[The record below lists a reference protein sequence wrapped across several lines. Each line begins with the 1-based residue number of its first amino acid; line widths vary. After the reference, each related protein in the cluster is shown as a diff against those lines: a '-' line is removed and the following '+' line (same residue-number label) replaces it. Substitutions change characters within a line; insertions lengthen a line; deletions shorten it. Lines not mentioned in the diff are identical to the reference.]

1 MRAPEASPR
10 DCRITRVETHLVGTR
25 WCNWVFAMV
34 HTDDGIGGIGEGTCE
49 WQAKAVEAA
58 IHELA
63 ARHVIGQSAFAI
75 ERLWQDMFRNE
86 FARGGPILNSAIGA
100 LEIAMWDIVGK
111 ALNRPVHELLGGRVR
126 ERLPAYANAWYG
138 AGAGVAEIAAAAA
151 EVRNKGYRG
160 LKFDPF
166 ACGRDPEY
174 AEIRRAVD
182 LVAAVRDAVG
192 PEMEVLIDCH
202 GRFSPASAIAIAQE
216 LEPYRL
222 YWLEEPCDP
231 ENVLALAKIGRSIK
245 TRLATGE
252 RCYTKHHLQ
261 ALLRDGEVGVL
272 QPDIMHVGGILEAKK
287 IAAIADASYI
297 PVSYHNPFGPVAT
310 AAALQ
315 LDACTTNFIMQESFC
330 EFSEPWRF
338 ELLEH
343 APRPVNGHYAIPTGP
358 GLGVGAFRVEVAR
371 EHPFDPAA
379 FLPMWSD
386 DWRRRF

>member
-1 MRAPEASPR
+1 MTPSRR

-25 WCNWVFAMV
+25 WCNWVFARV
-34 HTDDGIGGIGEGTCE
+34 FTDDGISGVGEGTCE

-58 IHELA
+58 IHTLA
-63 ARHVIGQSAFAI
+63 ERHVIGSSAFAI
-75 ERLWQDMFRNE
+75 ERLWQAMFRTE

-100 LEIAMWDIVGK
+100 IEIAMWDIVGK
-111 ALNRPVHELLGGRVR
+111 ALDRPVHELLGGRVR

-138 AGAGVAEIAAAAA
+138 AGATAHEIGEAARA
-151 EVRNKGYRG
+151 VRDKGYRG
-160 LKFDPF
+160 LKLDPF
-166 ACGRDPEY
+166 ESSGRDPDY
-174 AEIRRAVD
+174 ALIRQAVER
-182 LVAAVRDAVG
+182 VAAVRDAIG
-192 PEMEVLIDCH
+192 PEMEILIDCH
-202 GRFSPASAIAIAQE
+202 GRFSPASAIAIARE

-222 YWLEEPCDP
+222 YWFEEPCDA
-231 ENVLALAKIGRSIK
+231 ENVEALAKVGRSIR

-252 RCYTKHHLQ
+252 RCYTKYHLQ
-261 ALLRDGEVGVL
+261 ALLRGCEVGVL

-330 EFSEPWRF
+330 EFGEPWRF
-338 ELLEH
+338 DLLEQ
-343 APRPVNGHYAIPTGP
+343 APRPVQGHYEIPTGP
-358 GLGVGAFRVEVAR
+358 GLGVGELRVEVAAA
-371 EHPFDPAA
+371 HPFDPNA

-386 DWRRRF
+386 EWRKRF